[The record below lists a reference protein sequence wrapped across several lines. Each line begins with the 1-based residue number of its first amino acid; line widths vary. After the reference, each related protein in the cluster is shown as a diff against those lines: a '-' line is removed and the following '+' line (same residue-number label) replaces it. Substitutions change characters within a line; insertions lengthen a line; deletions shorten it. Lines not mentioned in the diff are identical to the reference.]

1 ALTPYL
7 RAVFTDY
14 DLAANIEQ
22 GVLLNGRVQALDFSS
37 TLYEAGV
44 RASWQV
50 SEAGKLQAGLAY
62 ESEDDAERTVGVLLN
77 DIDLSTAR
85 IGGNEDGLL
94 RAQLGY
100 EAQIRDRLS
109 VALTAAGR
117 SGDGTESLQARL
129 QVRLGF

>member
-1 ALTPYL
+1 M
-7 RAVFTDY
+7 
-14 DLAANIEQ
+14 
-22 GVLLNGRVQALDFSS
+22 
-37 TLYEAGV
+37 
-44 RASWQV
+44 
-50 SEAGKLQAGLAY
+50 
-62 ESEDDAERTVGVLLN
+62 N